1 MSKSIAAASLD
12 APWEMTLGNTVISFS
27 PLPTATA
34 IAPQST
40 ASTHPEPSVI
50 TVERSGQQST
60 VMSEQQ
66 VPISN
71 PPDFYE
77 SWLIYY
83 LEIFPGQRRKLED
96 LLGKED
102 KVFVEEFER
111 ILQEVKDK
119 LDESGSDVAKSI
131 RQWYITGLTEIIQEL
146 KDRESNGP
154 PNDPQQTALSAF
166 ENRTKATND
175 EITKQLSPPEAEPSP
190 SRAPINEAAVGAMGL
205 AGIAFALLE
214 MHLGNM

>member
-1 MSKSIAAASLD
+1 MADSITAASLA
-12 APWEMTLGNTVISFS
+12 APWTMTLGNTVVSFS
-27 PLPTATA
+27 PLSTDTG
-34 IAPQST
+34 IAQQST
-40 ASTHPEPSVI
+40 ALNHPDPSVVI
-50 TVERSGQQST
+50 VEWSGEQSAG
-60 VMSEQQ
+60 VSEQQ
-66 VPISN
+66 VPIEHPSG
-71 PPDFYE
+71 FYE
-77 SWLIYY
+77 SWLRYY
-83 LEIFPGQRRKLED
+83 LNTFRGQYKRLED
-96 LLGKED
+96 LLGTED

-146 KDRESNGP
+146 KDGESNGP

-190 SRAPINEAAVGAMGL
+190 SRAPIKEAAVGAVGLMGL
-205 AGIAFALLE
+205 AFVLQE